1 MPIYEYSCLE
11 CGHEFEKL
19 QKVSDSPVRK
29 CPSCSRLKAR
39 RMISRTSFVLKGD
52 GWYVTDY
59 PSKDRK
65 AAMKSESGTGSNG
78 DAAKPS
84 EKTTAVKSVE
94 SDTKS
99 PTKTTKAKTES
110 KTS

>member
-19 QKVSDSPVRK
+19 QQVSDSPVRK
-29 CPSCSRLKAR
+29 CPSCGLLKAR

-65 AAMKSESGTGSNG
+65 AAMKSESGAGSNG
-78 DAAKPS
+78 DAAKSS
-84 EKTTAVKSVE
+84 EKATAVKSGG

-99 PTKTTKAKTES
+99 PTKTKKTKSES